1 MDTIVEGGSPMRARF
16 APFFVVLF
24 AIAIALAPAARADEL
39 DSSEA
44 AAIRSVIESQM
55 AAFKVDDGPAAFAY
69 ASPNIQLQFQT
80 PDIFMAMV
88 KLGYAPVY
96 RPQSVEFRE
105 LMQEA
110 RGPVQVVHI
119 VGPDGRAVLALY
131 SMEQQPD
138 GSWRIDG
145 CTLTTAPDVGA

>member
-1 MDTIVEGGSPMRARF
+1 MRRLLGPVFVLLLSVATGVASP
-16 APFFVVLF
+16 V
-24 AIAIALAPAARADEL
+24 RADEL
-39 DSSEA
+39 GSGEA
-44 AAIRSVIESQM
+44 AAIRSVIENQM

-69 ASPNIQLQFQT
+69 ASPTIQELFQT
-80 PDIFMAMV
+80 PEIFMSMV
-88 KLGYAPVY
+88 KTGYAPVY
-96 RPQSVEFRE
+96 RPQEVEFRE
-105 LMQEA
+105 LMQAA

-145 CTLTTAPDVGA
+145 CTLTEAPDVGT

>member
-1 MDTIVEGGSPMRARF
+1 MRA
-16 APFFVVLF
+16 LF
-24 AIAIALAPAARADEL
+24 AAVFVLLVAIAVTLAPAARADEL
-39 DSSEA
+39 YITQA
-44 AAIRSVIESQM
+44 AAIRSVIENQM

-69 ASPNIQLQFQT
+69 ASPTIQELFQT
-80 PDIFMAMV
+80 PEIFMSMV
-88 KLGYAPVY
+88 KTGYAPVY
-96 RPQSVEFRE
+96 RPQEVEFRE
-105 LMQEA
+105 LMQAA

-145 CTLTTAPDVGA
+145 CTLTEAPDVGT

>member
-1 MDTIVEGGSPMRARF
+1 MRRLF
-16 APFFVVLF
+16 GPIFVLLLAV
-24 AIAIALAPAARADEL
+24 ATALTPAARADGL
-39 DSSEA
+39 DSGAA

-69 ASPNIQLQFQT
+69 ASPTIQQIFGT
-80 PDIFMAMV
+80 PANFMSMV
-88 KLGYAPVY
+88 KTGYAPVY

-105 LMQEA
+105 LMPEA
-110 RGPVQVVHI
+110 GGPVQVVHI

-145 CTLTTAPDVGA
+145 CTLTAAPDVGA

>member
-1 MDTIVEGGSPMRARF
+1 MHRLF
-16 APFFVVLF
+16 APVFVLLLAV
-24 AIAIALAPAARADEL
+24 AIALSPTARADEL
-39 DSSEA
+39 DSTQA
-44 AAIRSVIESQM
+44 AAIRNVIENQM

-69 ASPNIQLQFQT
+69 ASPTIQELFQT
-80 PDIFMAMV
+80 PEIFMSMV
-88 KLGYAPVY
+88 KTGYAPVY
-96 RPQSVEFRE
+96 RPQEVEFRE
-105 LMQEA
+105 LMQAA

-145 CTLTTAPDVGA
+145 CTLTEAPDVGT

>member
-1 MDTIVEGGSPMRARF
+1 MRA
-16 APFFVVLF
+16 LF
-24 AIAIALAPAARADEL
+24 AAVFVLLVAIAVTLAPAARADEL
-39 DSSEA
+39 DSTQA
-44 AAIRSVIESQM
+44 AAIRSVIENQM

-69 ASPNIQLQFQT
+69 ASPTIQELFQT
-80 PDIFMAMV
+80 PEIFMSMV
-88 KLGYAPVY
+88 KTGYAPVY
-96 RPQSVEFRE
+96 RPQEVEFRE
-105 LMQEA
+105 LMQAA

-145 CTLTTAPDVGA
+145 CTLTEAPDVGT

>member
-1 MDTIVEGGSPMRARF
+1 MHRLF
-16 APFFVVLF
+16 APVFVLLLAV
-24 AIAIALAPAARADEL
+24 ATALSPTARADEL
-39 DSSEA
+39 DSTQA
-44 AAIRSVIESQM
+44 AAIRNVIENQL

-69 ASPNIQLQFQT
+69 ASPTIQELFQT
-80 PDIFMAMV
+80 PEIFMSMV
-88 KLGYAPVY
+88 KTGYAPVY
-96 RPQSVEFRE
+96 RPQEVEFRE
-105 LMQEA
+105 LMQAA

-145 CTLTTAPDVGA
+145 CTLTEAPDVGT

>member
-1 MDTIVEGGSPMRARF
+1 MRARF
-16 APFFVVLF
+16 APIFVMLV
-24 AIAIALAPAARADEL
+24 AIAVALAPAARADGL
-39 DSSEA
+39 DGGSA

-69 ASPNIQLQFQT
+69 ASPTIQSQFQT

-96 RPQSVEFRE
+96 RPQAVEFRE
-105 LMQEA
+105 LMQAA

-131 SMEQQPD
+131 SMEQQQD

-145 CTLTTAPDVGA
+145 CTLTEAPDVGA

>member
-1 MDTIVEGGSPMRARF
+1 MRRIF
-16 APFFVVLF
+16 ATFFALVL
-24 AIAIALAPAARADEL
+24 AVAMASAPAARADEL
-39 DSSEA
+39 DSSA
-44 AAIRSVIESQM
+44 AAEIRSVIENQM

-69 ASPNIQLQFQT
+69 ASPTIQELFQT
-80 PDIFMAMV
+80 PEIFMSMV
-88 KLGYAPVY
+88 KTGYAPVY
-96 RPQSVEFRE
+96 RPQAVEFRE
-105 LMQEA
+105 LTQEA

-145 CTLTTAPDVGA
+145 CTLTAAPDVGI

>member
-1 MDTIVEGGSPMRARF
+1 MRTILGPVFVLLLAF
-16 APFFVVLF
+16 A
-24 AIAIALAPAARADEL
+24 AALAPTAHADEL
-39 DSSEA
+39 DSDAA
-44 AAIRSVIESQM
+44 AAIRSVIENQM

-69 ASPNIQLQFQT
+69 ASPTIQQQFQT
-80 PDIFMAMV
+80 PEIFMSMV
-88 KLGYAPVY
+88 KTGYPSVY

-105 LMQEA
+105 LTQEA

-145 CTLTTAPDVGA
+145 CTLTEAPDVGI